1 MRILSVEQ
9 IRKMEEVANE
19 KVMNF
24 TRLMES
30 AGNACANEIEPLVTS
45 EDEVCVV
52 VGKGKNGGDGLVI
65 ARVLSDKCK
74 KVNVVFTNGL
84 PTDSD
89 SSLMYEKAKSFVDKI
104 KFYIYDENKEE
115 SKNKILSSKILV
127 DCIFGIGFHGK
138 PDEKISEII
147 NLINSRQDGKIIS
160 VDIPSGITSDI
171 AKVEGIAIKADL
183 TLSISTLK
191 KANVLIPSCVY
202 CGDIKT
208 VQIGV
213 TEECY
218 DDTNGI
224 IESMTAGEIKSLLPK
239 RSLNS
244 NKGNFGKLLIIAG
257 SKLMPGAAA
266 LSTGAALRSGAG
278 LVTLGC
284 HEDVYHCVASH
295 YKEATYVPINYSEG
309 GTVLLS
315 DNLKIINE
323 KIKSADA
330 IIFGPGVG
338 ISKETNQELE
348 KILAQ
353 AECPVIIDADGLNI
367 LSQKKDLVPKSK
379 AEVILTP
386 HPGEMSRLTGLSIEE
401 IQNNRVEVCK
411 DFAKTMKATVVLK
424 GSNTVVSDK
433 NGRVYINPTGNP
445 GLATAGSGDVLSG
458 ILGAMLSQGLTPYE
472 AAKTAVYIHGLA
484 GDFASFKH
492 TQISMKAGDITNN
505 LSDAFFFIYDESNS
519 NKINTGREKIYE
531 NLSY

>member
-30 AGNACANEIEPLVTS
+30 AGNACAKEIEPFVTAD
-45 EDEVCVV
+45 DEVCVV

-89 SSLMYEKAKSFVDKI
+89 SSLMYEKAKSFGDKI
-104 KFYIYDENKEE
+104 NFYIYDENKEV
-115 SKNKILSSKILV
+115 SNDKILSSKILV

-138 PDEKISEII
+138 PDEKISNII
-147 NLINSRQDGKIIS
+147 NIINSRRTGKIIS
-160 VDIPSGITSDI
+160 VDIPSGVTSDI
-171 AKVEGIAIKADL
+171 SEVEGVAVKADL

-191 KANVLIPSCVY
+191 RANLLIPSCVY

-218 DDTNGI
+218 DDTNGV
-224 IESMTAGEIKSLLPK
+224 IESITAGELKSLLPK
-239 RSLNS
+239 RNLNS

-284 HEDVYHCVASH
+284 HEDVYRCVASH

-323 KIKSADA
+323 KIKSVDA

-348 KILAQ
+348 KVLTQ
-353 AECPVIIDADGLNI
+353 ADCPVVIDADGLNL
-367 LSQKKDLVPKSK
+367 LSQREDLVSKSK

-401 IQNNRVEVCK
+401 IEENRVEVCK
-411 DFAKTMKATVVLK
+411 DLAKKLKVTVVLK
-424 GSNTVVSDK
+424 GSHTVVSDE

-472 AAKTAVYIHGLA
+472 AAKVAVYIHGLA
-484 GDFASFKH
+484 GDYASFKN

-505 LSDAFFFIYDESNS
+505 LHEAFFFIYDESNS
-519 NKINTGREKIYE
+519 NKINTGRKKIYE